1 MYCENRFV
9 LKWRSDSRKDWPL
22 GQKKRKMNPKRKNG
36 KENGFT
42 ILEMMIVMLVI
53 AVLLF
58 ITLPNIQQKE
68 KVIRAKGCDSLQSVV
83 NSQIILFEIENDRT
97 PSSMQELVREGYLR
111 ENQTACPDGRVLQIV
126 NGQASAQ

>member
-1 MYCENRFV
+1 
-9 LKWRSDSRKDWPL
+9 
-22 GQKKRKMNPKRKNG
+22 MNPKRKNG